1 MFDRLS
7 NWKFAGVVVIFLVV
21 AGLVVGKLFG
31 LLVEKISLVTY
42 GYIAFA
48 VLPITICLF
57 GLKEL
62 NSFYGNVAEK
72 LTTRER
78 QKLRM
83 LIDKQLHGAIVL
95 GFGIVLIQILLAFS
109 LNFSQDSVFFTYI
122 LGTLLGATLS
132 VLIYGLFICSAV
144 RQVYVSSNKLLD
156 QSIKEKQNKKL
167 LKEIKEDQYL

>member
-7 NWKFAGVVVIFLVV
+7 NWKFAGIVIIVLIV
-21 AGLVVGKLFG
+21 AGLVVGRVWG

-62 NSFYGNVAEK
+62 NSFYGNIAESLK
-72 LTTRER
+72 SRER
-78 QKLRM
+78 QKLRQ
-83 LIDKQLHGAIVL
+83 LIERQLHGVIVV

-109 LNFSQDSVFFTYI
+109 LSFFQGSIFFTYI
-122 LGTLLGATLS
+122 LGSLLGATLGD
-132 VLIYGLFICSAV
+132 LIYGLYICSAV
-144 RQVYVSSNKLLD
+144 RQVYLLSNKLLER
-156 QSIKEKQNKKL
+156 SITEKQNKKL
-167 LKEIKEDQYL
+167 LEEIKED